1 MKVISYKN
9 MPVRLPV
16 GGSCVLYLLLD
27 RFQAPGWVWGVLG
40 TLLAILWIVAVHKM
54 FTQKQTELFE
64 AEK

>member
-1 MKVISYKN
+1 MRVISYKN

-16 GGSCVLYLLLD
+16 GGTCVLYLMLD

-40 TLLAILWIVAVHKM
+40 TLLAILWGIVVHRL
-54 FTQKQTELFE
+54 FAQKQIELFE